1 MVIDDMSRTRKSNEL
16 LILKYQK
23 SMIARVMI
31 PLAERKKKKKQYKDM
46 ICRLM
51 FSRFSYLFFFLM
63 ELV

>member
-1 MVIDDMSRTRKSNEL
+1 MSRTRKSNEL

>member
-51 FSRFSYLFFFLM
+51 FSRFSYLFFFF
-63 ELV
+63 

>member
-31 PLAERKKKKKQYKDM
+31 PLAERKKKNSTK
-46 ICRLM
+46 I
-51 FSRFSYLFFFLM
+51 
-63 ELV
+63 

>member
-31 PLAERKKKKKQYKDM
+31 PLAERKKKKKTVQRYD
-46 ICRLM
+46 L
-51 FSRFSYLFFFLM
+51 
-63 ELV
+63 